1 MVEVRVAV
9 WMRVAEVRVVSVW
22 VRVAEIRVVSV
33 WVRVEA
39 WVVES
44 PMDSQLD
51 SYACRPAAMLPL
63 LPG

>member
-22 VRVAEIRVVSV
+22 VRVAESV
-33 WVRVEA
+33 WVCVEA